1 MNRKGLEEKRND
13 LKSQMATMLD
23 TAKAEE
29 RALSTDEV
37 SKFDELEQE
46 IKNIDATIEREE
58 KIENME
64 EKEIKKEER
73 ELTVEERDVKEFDSY
88 IRNRAS
94 NLTVGDNG
102 AVIPTSIVNKIIAKV
117 YDVCPILERSTKYNV
132 KGKIQ
137 IPYYDE
143 ETNAITVAFATEF
156 TELES
161 NVGKF
166 TNIELS
172 GFLAGALSLISNS
185 LINNSQFDI
194 VNFVINK
201 MAEAIARFIEDTLL
215 NGKGEVEGLTGVKN
229 VLTAGSATA
238 ITADEVVRLKDKLK
252 DKYQGNAMFIM
263 HSETRTALRLLKD
276 ANERYLLQDD
286 ITSPFGTT
294 LLGKPVYVTD
304 NAPKMESGKMAIYY
318 GDMKCLATKF
328 SETANIQVLRE
339 KYATMHATGVVG
351 WMEFDS
357 KVEDAQGLAA
367 LKMA

>member
-13 LKSQMATMLD
+13 LKSQM
-23 TAKAEE
+23 TALLETSKKEE
-29 RALSTDEV
+29 RAMTEEEV
-37 SKFDELEQE
+37 SKFDELEKE

-64 EKEIKKEER
+64 TKEAKKEER
-73 ELTVEERDVKEFDSY
+73 ELTVEERDYNEFDNY
-88 IRNRAS
+88 LRNRAS
-94 NLTVGDNG
+94 NLTVADNG
-102 AVIPTSIVNKIIAKV
+102 AVIPTSIVNKIIKKV
-117 YDVCPILERSTKYNV
+117 YDVCPILEKSTKYNV

-166 TNIELS
+166 TNIEL
-172 GFLAGALSLISNS
+172 GGYLAGALSLISNS
-185 LINNSQFDI
+185 LINNSQFDV
-194 VNFVINK
+194 VNFVVTQ
-201 MAEAIARFIEDTLL
+201 MGESIARFIEDTLL
-215 NGKGEVEGLTGVKN
+215 NGKGSVEGLTGVTKVVN
-229 VLTAGSATA
+229 AGSATA
-238 ITADEVVRLKDKLK
+238 ITADEVVKLKDAIK
-252 DKYQGNAMFIM
+252 DKYQANAMYIM
-263 HSETRTALRLLKD
+263 HPETRTALRLLKD
-276 ANERYLLQDD
+276 QNGRYLLNDD

-294 LLGKPVYVTD
+294 LLGKPVYVSD
-304 NAPKMESGKMAIYY
+304 NAPKMETGKNAIYY
-318 GDMKCLATKF
+318 GDMSCLATKF

-351 WMEFDS
+351 WVEFDS
-357 KVEDAQGLAA
+357 KVEDAQGIAV

>member
-13 LKSQMATMLD
+13 LKSQMTALVD

-29 RALSTDEV
+29 RAMTEEEV
-37 SKFDELEQE
+37 SNFDNLEKE
-46 IKNIDATIEREE
+46 VRNIDATIEREDKMNNLE
-58 KIENME
+58 Q
-64 EKEIKKEER
+64 KEIKKEER
-73 ELTVEERDVKEFDSY
+73 ELTVEERDNKEFDNY
-88 IRNRAS
+88 LRNRAS

-102 AVIPTSIVNKIIAKV
+102 AVIPTSIVNKIIKKV

-137 IPYYDE
+137 IPYYDT

-156 TELES
+156 QELES
-161 NVGKF
+161 NAGKF
-166 TNIELS
+166 TNIELG
-172 GFLAGALSLISNS
+172 GFLAGALTLVSNS

-194 VNFVINK
+194 VSFVINE
-201 MAEAIARFIEDTLL
+201 MADAIARFIEDTLL
-215 NGKGEVEGLTGVKN
+215 NGKGDVEGLTGIKN
-229 VLTAGSATA
+229 ILTAGSATA
-238 ITADEVVRLKDKLK
+238 ITADEVIKLKDKVK

-276 ANERYLLQDD
+276 GNDRYLLQDD

-294 LLGKPVYVTD
+294 LLGKPVYVSD
-304 NAPKMESGKMAIYY
+304 NAPKMETGKNAIVY

-339 KYATMHATGVVG
+339 KFATQHATGVVG

-367 LKMA
+367 IKMA